1 MTGRFRVQL
10 WAGSLL
16 SCLCMLQ
23 LLDRIAT
30 CYIQYLDSTQH
41 VRPKFF
47 QRTGEQ
53 KRSEPMIPVIA
64 LEACEELVDCL
75 DVIHKCND
83 AACKHKHNGA
93 KDAYAVEAD
102 EWLIN
107 KDEWFWAS
115 WKKYAQVW
123 GGNQW
128 WLTWDGVVVLKI
140 RPGHNEE
147 DSWDPINEWT
157 IHETS
162 FSY

>member
-1 MTGRFRVQL
+1 M
-10 WAGSLL
+10 WAYLEMKEEKGVGKV
-16 SCLCMLQ
+16 
-23 LLDRIAT
+23 
-30 CYIQYLDSTQH
+30 QYLDSTQH

-53 KRSEPMIPVIA
+53 KRSEPMIPIIA

-75 DVIHKCND
+75 DVIQKCND

-102 EWLIN
+102 ECMIN
-107 KDEWFWAS
+107 KGEWFWAS
-115 WKKYAQVW
+115 WKKDAQVW

-128 WLTWDGVVVLKI
+128 WDGVVVLKI

-147 DSWDPINEWT
+147 DS
-157 IHETS
+157 
-162 FSY
+162 